1 MHQETM
7 EHFYSP
13 KPKLE
18 MFLLGT
24 MLDAACI
31 LKPFQKAV
39 EAMVKHV
46 NDASGDEYCNILCAL
61 LKNTEQCDEKAKKNY
76 K

>member
-1 MHQETM
+1 M

-13 KPKLE
+13 NPKLE
-18 MFLLGT
+18 MFLLGM

-31 LKPFQKAV
+31 LKPFQKAI

-46 NDASGDEYCNILCAL
+46 NDASGGEYCNILCAL
-61 LKNTEQCDEKAKKNY
+61 LKNTARCYEKAKK
-76 K
+76 KRK